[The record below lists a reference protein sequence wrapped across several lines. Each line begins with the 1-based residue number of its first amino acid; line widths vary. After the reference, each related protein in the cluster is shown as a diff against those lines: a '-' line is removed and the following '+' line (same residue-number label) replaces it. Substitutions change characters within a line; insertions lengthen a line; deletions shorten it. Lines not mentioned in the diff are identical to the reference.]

1 VPRIADEIT
10 NAYEDPGPWMI
21 WLYGAWG
28 CGKTVLGAQ
37 FPNALIIDT
46 ETSGRSLLNH
56 PELATV
62 PVIDCKNFDKFKKIV
77 DGIILNQDEG
87 FKSRETIIVDTFS
100 TLQMRELNEQ
110 MKTVGQKQGR
120 HPDLPSEGE
129 FNINNTRLRKV
140 VLDLLDRS
148 GKNIVLLSHIKE
160 EKDDSGNTLIIRPGN
175 SPSISGTIANL
186 CSGIFYMTS
195 KTDSKG
201 ETTRK
206 LKCMGTPS
214 IWAKNRFAPL
224 EKEID
229 DPEAK
234 DVMKAIDEQRELV
247 RQYLEENKLKV
258 SEQTNA

>member
-1 VPRIADEIT
+1 MPRISDEIT
-10 NAYEDPGPWMI
+10 NAYENPGPWMI
-21 WLYGAWG
+21 WIYGYWG
-28 CGKTVLGAQ
+28 CGKTVLGAG
-37 FPNALIIDT
+37 FPNNLILDT
-46 ETSGRSLLNH
+46 ETSRRSLLNH

-62 PVIDCKNFDKFKKIV
+62 PVFDSKTFDKFKKIT
-77 DGIILNQDEG
+77 DAIILNQDETI
-87 FKSRETIIVDTFS
+87 KSREIITIDTLS

-110 MKTVGQKQGR
+110 MKIVGQKQGR

-129 FNINNTRLRKV
+129 FNINNTRIRKV
-140 VLDLLDRS
+140 ILDLLDRS
-148 GKNIVLLSHIKE
+148 GKNIVILSHIKE
-160 EKDDSGNTLIIRPGN
+160 EKDDGGNTMLIRPGN
-175 SPSISGTIANL
+175 SPSLSGTIANL

-214 IWAKNRFAPL
+214 IWAKNRFASL
-224 EKEID
+224 DKEID
-229 DPEAK
+229 NPTAK

-247 RQYLEENKLKV
+247 RQYLEENKVKV